1 MIPTTD
7 YNGQARNI
15 YLNNLMIKLAD
26 LKKAGVKFGREVMYR
41 TGYIYRYWH
50 YYTGEN
56 SKDICTG
63 QGVTK
68 KLDQY
73 NYILFE
79 QSVTN

>member
-1 MIPTTD
+1 M
-7 YNGQARNI
+7 
-15 YLNNLMIKLAD
+15 NNLMIKLAD